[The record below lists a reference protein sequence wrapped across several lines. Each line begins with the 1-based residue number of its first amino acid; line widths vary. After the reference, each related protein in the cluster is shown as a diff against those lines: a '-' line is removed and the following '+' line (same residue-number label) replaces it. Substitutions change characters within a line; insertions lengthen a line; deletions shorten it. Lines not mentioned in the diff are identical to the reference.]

1 MRIGQKF
8 SYVRGF
14 EIHVDRRQSSA
25 ESGISKGDCCKY
37 WNNTPF
43 RLVSLIYLYDEI
55 YRYNEFDAKFSGCG
69 VGGS

>member
-1 MRIGQKF
+1 MLNR
-8 SYVRGF
+8 
-14 EIHVDRRQSSA
+14 
-25 ESGISKGDCCKY
+25 KY
-37 WNNTPF
+37 LRAIAVNTVNNTPF